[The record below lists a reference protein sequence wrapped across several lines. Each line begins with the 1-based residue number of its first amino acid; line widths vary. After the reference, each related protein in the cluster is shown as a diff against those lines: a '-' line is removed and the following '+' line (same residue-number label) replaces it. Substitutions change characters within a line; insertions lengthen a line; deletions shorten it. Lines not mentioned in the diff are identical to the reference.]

1 MFQIFLIEILN
12 KIYLEIKQFML
23 KVNNI
28 QIIIYYLFNKK
39 LVNYVI
45 KHKNKDLLK
54 LFVVIKFVGHAFII
68 LQNKEEMQNVQF
80 VISFIG
86 F

>member
-54 LFVVIKFVGHAFII
+54 LFVVIKFVGHVFII
-68 LQNKEEMQNVQF
+68 L
-80 VISFIG
+80 
-86 F
+86 